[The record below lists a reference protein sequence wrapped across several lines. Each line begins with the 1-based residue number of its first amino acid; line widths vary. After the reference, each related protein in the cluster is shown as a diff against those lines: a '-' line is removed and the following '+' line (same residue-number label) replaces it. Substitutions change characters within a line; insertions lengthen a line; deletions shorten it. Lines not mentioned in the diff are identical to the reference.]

1 MVNLQT
7 FQNPQSYVS
16 VKDEKKESAQ
26 GFVDE
31 ERFKQESRHTVQS
44 RPTVQIRPTVQLLQP
59 K

>member
-31 ERFKQESRHTVQS
+31 ERFKQESR
-44 RPTVQIRPTVQLLQP
+44 PTVQLLQP